1 MMKKMLLLF
10 AICCSIGSSCSKD
23 EFSNETMP
31 TSFIN
36 GDIIH
41 FIKEWSDDN
50 HGVMCLECFFVSGP
64 TTGQWD
70 HCMFH
75 RSGIKPINP
84 DVSSATYTYSVIGD
98 NLATLTS
105 RNYQATTCR
114 SWYMDVT
121 MTYETARSGT
131 YECYERCSTG
141 EAHNIKGRFEI
152 NPTNFEH

>member
-1 MMKKMLLLF
+1 MKKLLLLLT
-10 AICCSIGSSCSKD
+10 CCIIVISCSND
-23 EFSNETMP
+23 NSNAERTMP
-31 TSFIN
+31 KNFIN

-41 FIKEWSDDN
+41 FIQEWSDDN
-50 HGVMCLECFFVSGP
+50 HGAMCLECFCVSGP
-64 TTGQWD
+64 TTGQWY
-70 HCMFH
+70 HCWLPDF
-75 RSGIKPINP
+75 GTEPIDP
-84 DVSSATYTYSVIGD
+84 DYSSATYTYSVIGD

-105 RNYQATTCR
+105 RNYQAKTCR